1 MLRVVEFK
9 TDYPA
14 NKDPVDMVLIAPIGA
29 AFERQQTWHV
39 VRKLRPPEN
48 ADDTV
53 RASQKFQD
61 LEAKWSI
68 IGPAYEAWKAGNEL
82 PENGTPLD
90 AWSGVTAEQA
100 KFLKAMGIKTVEAV
114 RDMGDRAIETCRW
127 PNARKMPELA
137 GKWLEGQ
144 GDAKS
149 AATIADLQEQIA
161 IMREMLEE
169 RAEDKPKRGPGRP
182 KKQETEAA

>member
-14 NKDPVDMVLIAPIGA
+14 GRDPVDMVLIAPIGA
-29 AFERQQTWHV
+29 AFERQQTWHRV
-39 VRKLRPPEN
+39 KDVELRETDDEMVRS
-48 ADDTV
+48 
-53 RASQKFQD
+53 SQKYQD
-61 LEAKWSI
+61 LAAKWSI
-68 IGPAYEAWKAGNEL
+68 IGPAYEAWKAGNEM
-82 PENGTPLD
+82 PETGTPLD

-114 RDMGDRAIETCRW
+114 RDMGDRAVEACRW

-137 GKWLEGQ
+137 AKWLEGD
-144 GDAKS
+144 GEAKK
-149 AATIADLQEQIA
+149 AAKIADLEEQIA

-169 RAEDKPKRGPGRP
+169 KRGPGRP
-182 KKQETEAA
+182 KKQVEAA

>member
-14 NKDPVDMVLIAPIGA
+14 GRDPVDMVLIAPIGA
-29 AFERQQTWHV
+29 AFERQQTWHHV
-39 VRKLRPPEN
+39 SKLRPPEN
-48 ADDTV
+48 ADETI
-53 RASQKFQD
+53 RASQKYQD
-61 LEAKWSI
+61 LEAKWSV

-82 PENGTPLD
+82 PEEGTPLD
-90 AWSGVTAEQA
+90 AWSGVTVEQA

-114 RDMGDRAIETCRW
+114 RDMGDRSIEACRW

-137 GKWLEGQ
+137 KSWLEGQ
-144 GDAKS
+144 GDAKA

-169 RAEDKPKRGPGRP
+169 KQEAKRGPGRP
-182 KKQETEAA
+182 RKEVEAA

>member
-9 TDYPA
+9 TNYPA
-14 NKDPVDMVLIAPIGA
+14 GRDPVDMVLIAPIGA
-29 AFERQQTWHV
+29 AYERQQTWHHV
-39 VRKLRPPEN
+39 SKLRPPEV
-48 ADDTV
+48 DDTT
-53 RASQKFQD
+53 RNSQKYQD
-61 LEAKWSI
+61 LEAKWSV
-68 IGPAYEAWKAGNEL
+68 IGPAYEAWKAGNEM
-82 PENGTPLD
+82 PEDGTPLE

-114 RDMGDRAIETCRW
+114 RDMGDRAMEACRW

-137 GKWLEGQ
+137 GRWLEGQ

-161 IMREMLEE
+161 VMREMLEE
-169 RAEDKPKRGPGRP
+169 KPKRGRP
-182 KKQETEAA
+182 RKEDAEAA